1 VDGLRADYDR
11 VYFVTGNLDRRLYEK
26 ECVFADP
33 FVSFTGLERFKKNL
47 DNLGSFM
54 EDVQLVVDDF
64 SATEN
69 TASTSNSPGG
79 DGDGDGGGEV
89 TTQWKFKCTLNLPW
103 KPVLAASGGTRHVF
117 NKRNKM
123 EQHIESWNIDP
134 SIALRQLLRP
144 GKK

>member
-1 VDGLRADYDR
+1 M
-11 VYFVTGNLDRRLYEK
+11 T
-26 ECVFADP
+26 
-33 FVSFTGLERFKKNL
+33 T
-47 DNLGSFM
+47 
-54 EDVQLVVDDF
+54 DVQLVVDDF

-69 TASTSNSPGG
+69 PSNTASTSTGE
-79 DGDGDGGGEV
+79 GGEV

-134 SIALRQLLRP
+134 AVALRQLLRP